1 MARGGKRKGAGRK
14 PGLLPKKKTWMLKI
28 RPEHARFIVA
38 RAKSYGIPIG
48 DFVAISVL
56 YAEQQKTEVSQD
68 QLRKE
73 KWRAPTQERPGN
85 LQSNSE

>member
-28 RPEHARFIVA
+28 RTEHARFIA
-38 RAKSYGIPIG
+38 SRAKAYGIPIG

-56 YAEQQKTEVSQD
+56 YAEQQKSRETAS
-68 QLRKE
+68 
-73 KWRAPTQERPGN
+73 
-85 LQSNSE
+85 